1 MNAIRLECVVLVKLI
16 WAMLNWSLLKLVEQA
31 KGCEMSLHRFA
42 RTLTGRS
49 KALDLP
55 ILQSPGRFGR
65 WLERLGEISGRHHRK
80 EYKKGSKE
88 MKEIINI
95 RP

>member
-65 WLERLGEISGRHHRK
+65 WLERLCEISGRHHRK